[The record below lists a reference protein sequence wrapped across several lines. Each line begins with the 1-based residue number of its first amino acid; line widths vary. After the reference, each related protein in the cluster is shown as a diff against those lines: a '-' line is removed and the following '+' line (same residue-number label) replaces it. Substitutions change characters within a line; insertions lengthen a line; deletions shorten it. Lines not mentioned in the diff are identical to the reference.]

1 MLARR
6 AARAITVCEANVA
19 WLSLVLTLLLEQL
32 RALPAQHPLA
42 DTVAAIADGA
52 ERNLNAGRRRHGMYA
67 WLLVVG
73 AAALSVGVVYWIATS
88 ISWIAALAVNVGV
101 LYVTLGFRQFSHH
114 FTEIQ
119 VALDNGDLPAAR
131 SELTAWKRPHEE
143 GFSAAD
149 LDADEIVRQA
159 IEFGLMLSH
168 RHVFGVLVWFVL
180 LPGPIGPVV
189 YRLSDYLA
197 RRWNRPPA
205 GAQTPD
211 RFGSFARS
219 AFAWIDWLPARVTA
233 LGFAIVGDF
242 EGAIYCWRQVAR
254 VRPAADSIRAVPWPD
269 SRTLILG
276 AASGALGT
284 RIMSSAETARYF
296 DEAGLENASLAE
308 PEPRTLRSVVGL
320 VWRAL
325 LLWLILLLLLTLAAW
340 VF

>member
-1 MLARR
+1 MVWLA
-6 AARAITVCEANVA
+6 
-19 WLSLVLTLLLEQL
+19 LVLTLILEQL
-32 RALPAQHPLA
+32 RALPAQHPLSG
-42 DTVAAIADGA
+42 TIEAIADGA
-52 ERNLNAGRRRHGMYA
+52 ERHLNAGRRRHGMYA

-73 AAALSVGVVYWIATS
+73 GAAVAVGIVYWVAAS
-88 ISWIAALAVNVGV
+88 ISWIVALAVDVGV
-101 LYVTLGFRQFSHH
+101 LYLTLGFRQFSHH

-119 VALDNGDLPAAR
+119 VALDNGDLATAR
-131 SELTAWKRPHEE
+131 RELTAWKLPHED
-143 GFSAAD
+143 GYNAAD
-149 LDADEIVRQA
+149 LDAAEIVRQS
-159 IEFGLMLSH
+159 IEFGLLLSH

-211 RFGSFARS
+211 RFGDFARRV
-219 AFAWIDWLPARVTA
+219 FAWIDWLPARLTA
-233 LGFAIVGDF
+233 LAFAIVGDF

-254 VRPAADSIRAVPWPD
+254 VPSIEGVPGPDNRA
-269 SRTLILG
+269 LILG
-276 AASGALGT
+276 AASGAIGT
-284 RIMSSAETARYF
+284 RIMSTAETARYF
-296 DEAGLENASLAE
+296 DEAGQEVAALAE

-325 LLWLILLLLLTLAAW
+325 VLWLVVLLLLTLAAW

>member
-1 MLARR
+1 M
-6 AARAITVCEANVA
+6 A
-19 WLSLVLTLLLEQL
+19 WLSLVLTLLLEQV
-32 RALPAQHPLA
+32 RALPAQHPLS
-42 DTVAAIADGA
+42 DTVAAIADAA
-52 ERNLNAGRRRHGMYA
+52 ERNLNAGHRRHGMYA

-73 AAALSVGVVYWIATS
+73 AAALAVGIVYWIAAS

-101 LYVTLGFRQFSHH
+101 LYLTFGFRQFSHH

-119 VALDNGDLPAAR
+119 VALNNGDLAAAR
-131 SELTAWKRPHEE
+131 RELSEWKRPHAQD
-143 GFSAAD
+143 FNAAD

-159 IEFGLMLSH
+159 IEFGLLLSH
-168 RHVFGVLVWFVL
+168 RHVFGVLVCFVL

-189 YRLSDYLA
+189 YRLADYLA
-197 RRWNRPPA
+197 RHWNRPPV
-205 GAQTPD
+205 GAHSPD

-219 AFAWIDWLPARVTA
+219 AFAWIDWLPARMTA

-254 VRPAADSIRAVPWPD
+254 VRWASDSNGAVPWPD
-269 SRTLILG
+269 ARTLILG
-276 AASGALGT
+276 SASGALGT
-284 RIMSSAETARYF
+284 RIMSSTETARYF
-296 DEAGLENASLAE
+296 DEAGQQGAALAE

-325 LLWLILLLLLTLAAW
+325 ALWLILLLLLTLAAW